1 MYEANKGAGKTATAI
16 IAGNIINDRLA
27 KIITPKAPIM
37 VRGYLDSPFGKA
49 VVSNAV
55 AAALIHFFP
64 GNKKIQVAT
73 SAMIEAAMVE
83 FSSSFNIEEMVDELL
98 DGVTLPDVNL
108 KNTMKETTGIRLA
121 SDEDE
126 SA

>member
-1 MYEANKGAGKTATAI
+1 
-16 IAGNIINDRLA
+16 
-27 KIITPKAPIM
+27 
-37 VRGYLDSPFGKA
+37 
-49 VVSNAV
+49 
-55 AAALIHFFP
+55 
-64 GNKKIQVAT
+64 
-73 SAMIEAAMVE
+73 MIEAAMVE